1 MELKSLYTVKK
12 IVEVGS
18 YQKAAVALNYAQSTI
33 TFQIKQLE
41 NELGIRLFE
50 KSGSRMVLT
59 QEGRAVLPLIEQ
71 VIEASDRL
79 LCFKSEHAALSGTLK
94 IALPESLVTYQLQEV
109 LKIFK
114 QQAPHVKLSLQVLNC
129 YAIYELLL
137 RGGADLAIHYDV
149 RSYPQSI
156 VTQALHAYPL
166 VMVAA
171 PELDEKEADFVTP
184 QQRKTVVHIQ
194 NDPQAL
200 YLKVLNAYLKQKQ
213 IVLETGLEVWSI
225 EAVKR
230 SVMSNLG
237 VAFLPRFTVEAEL
250 AQGLLKECPMELAD
264 ETITAI
270 CAYSKN
276 KWKSPAMELFLQIL
290 GRYFSI
296 TDEM

>member
-1 MELKSLYTVKK
+1 MELKSLYTVRK
-12 IVEVGS
+12 IVELGS

-33 TFQIKQLE
+33 TFQIRQLE
-41 NELGIRLFE
+41 QELGIRLFE
-50 KSGSRMVLT
+50 KTGSHMALT

-79 LCFKSEHAALSGTLK
+79 MCFKSENAALSGTLN

-109 LKIFK
+109 LKRFK
-114 QQAPHVKLSLQVLNC
+114 QQAPNVKIALRVLNC
-129 YAIYELLL
+129 YDIYDLLL
-137 RGGADLAIHYDV
+137 RGGTDLAIHYDV

-156 VTQALHAYPL
+156 TTQTLRSYPL

-171 PELDEKEADFVTP
+171 PELDEKEADLVTP
-184 QQRKTVVHIQ
+184 GQRKTVTHIQ

-200 YLKVLNAYLKQKQ
+200 YLKILNAYLKQKK
-213 IVLETGLEVWSI
+213 IVLQTGLEVWSI

-250 AQGLLKECPMELAD
+250 EQGLLKECPMELAD
-264 ETITAI
+264 NTITAI
-270 CAYSKN
+270 CAYSRN

-290 GRYFSI
+290 GRYFSL
-296 TDEM
+296 TDAE